1 VGTGK
6 ESRYAPPGQDY
17 SAQCRMS
24 TSMTRKHCSPRGPR
38 CPGGRR
44 KVAVPPPAPAR
55 RSGWCVDSCSRSGVS
70 AGSSNSW
77 ATGLNASGPVLL
89 SGRCAASAALRRG
102 LACSSSCAPAPPA
115 RSAPPVG
122 SGRCSHSAACASKR
136 KALGASDGGRRAP
149 PPVEWK
155 RRAVSARPRA
165 AARMVRAVIVLVMER
180 RRGWLLQFT

>member
-1 VGTGK
+1 MGTGK

-44 KVAVPPPAPAR
+44 KVAVLPPAPAR

-77 ATGLNASGPVLL
+77 AMGLHASGPVFL

-102 LACSSSCAPAPPA
+102 LACSSSCGYSSC
-115 RSAPPVG
+115 RG
-122 SGRCSHSAACASKR
+122 
-136 KALGASDGGRRAP
+136 
-149 PPVEWK
+149 
-155 RRAVSARPRA
+155 ARPEVPYERLA
-165 AARMVRAVIVLVMER
+165 VCVRKRIFGLSSFFEGFDDIVCLFQKIFTDLLISYRM
-180 RRGWLLQFT
+180 F